1 MVNGIDFGVS
11 VDNNSY
17 RIYYL
22 GHRSFRLLA
31 DMNMIEA
38 AFDIWI
44 KKYCGEYVEPE
55 SADYTYANMKSA
67 FFEAAKIFG
76 GVANE
81 SN

>member
-1 MVNGIDFGVS
+1 MIADTKMV
-11 VDNNSY
+11 
-17 RIYYL
+17 
-22 GHRSFRLLA
+22 
-31 DMNMIEA
+31 ET

-76 GVANE
+76 GVVNE